1 MPGQISIFIRAGICL
16 ALLVFAQCGD
26 TTNNPA
32 TPPTTNTDVS
42 LTHDI
47 QPIFNTNCAVSG
59 CHNVAAAAQLNLSA
73 GKSHSSLVE
82 VNANQDATQKRVQ
95 TGDATNSYL
104 VVKIEGRQKIG
115 SKMPHGSTLS
125 ATQIQA
131 IKNWIDQGAKN
142 N

>member
-1 MPGQISIFIRAGICL
+1 MCRPNSIFIRASLCL

-26 TTNNPA
+26 DTKDPA
-32 TPPTTNTDVS
+32 APPTNTDVS

-47 QPIFNTNCAVSG
+47 QPIFNASCAVSG
-59 CHNVAAAAQLNLSA
+59 CHNVAAAAQLNLSV
-73 GKSHSSLVE
+73 GKSYGSLVE
-82 VNANQDATQKRVQ
+82 INANQDGTLKRVQ
-95 TGDATNSYL
+95 TGDAMNSYL

-115 SKMPHGSTLS
+115 SKMPPGSALS
-125 ATQIQA
+125 VTQIQA

>member
-1 MPGQISIFIRAGICL
+1 MRGPISIFIRASLCL

-26 TTNNPA
+26 DTNNPA
-32 TPPTTNTDVS
+32 ASPNTDVS

-47 QPIFNTNCAVSG
+47 QPIFNASCAVSG

-73 GKSHSSLVE
+73 GKSYSSLVE

-95 TGDATNSYL
+95 TGDAMNSYL

-115 SKMPHGSTLS
+115 SKMPPGSALS
-125 ATQIQA
+125 VTQIQA